1 MPERRVT
8 LFMIEDSLDCIAS
21 LRDVIERDG
30 RIHLV
35 GYTDSIK
42 ARGQG
47 DLARL
52 LQDGQVIDVIS
63 LDGKLVDGYTDQE
76 SVDQIAALA
85 PDAVL
90 IGHSSFSMTFNGIEA
105 DLPKGKYPGS
115 KMIGAVVD
123 LVTRRSG

>member
-1 MPERRVT
+1 MVY
-8 LFMIEDSLDCIAS
+8 IAS

-30 RIHLV
+30 RIQLV

-42 ARGQG
+42 ARGQA
-47 DLARL
+47 DLMKL
-52 LQDGQVIDVIS
+52 LEEGQAIDVIS

-76 SVDQIAALA
+76 SVNKIAAKA

-90 IGHSSFSMTFNGIEA
+90 IGHSSFSMTFDGIQA

-123 LVTRRSG
+123 LVDRRSG